1 MCKKGIVFTK
11 EEIPK
16 LSEKDAFLTQT
27 VSQVIE
33 NQPRKFMEIQNI
45 LVSIGLTSKCL
56 DMYFFPKLA
65 SKQSSVDTHV
75 RVQYHVRAREH
86 CFKYDFRCDQKRLF
100 NSPYG
105 M

>member
-16 LSEKDAFLTQT
+16 LSEKDSFLTQT

-45 LVSIGLTSKCL
+45 LVSIGLTSKL
-56 DMYFFPKLA
+56 QDKYSRA
-65 SKQSSVDTHV
+65 SFID
-75 RVQYHVRAREH
+75 
-86 CFKYDFRCDQKRLF
+86 DFRCD
-100 NSPYG
+100 
-105 M
+105 